1 MDALSSLGINWR
13 SLISQIVN
21 FIILL
26 ILLRLFLYKPIM
38 ELLEKRRVKI
48 EQGLKDA
55 EDAKTKLALAQDESQ
70 KIIQDANKKAQNII
84 SLAQKQAEKQIT
96 QAREESKK
104 ESIKIIESAKKQ
116 AEVEKIKIM
125 GKAKSELGDIVIMAI
140 QRITQNKPSYD
151 EIEKTLK
158 QINV

>member
-13 SLISQIVN
+13 SLISQIIN
-21 FIILL
+21 FVILL
-26 ILLRLFLYKPIM
+26 ILLRLFLYKPIVD
-38 ELLEKRRVKI
+38 LLEKRRAKI

-55 EDAKTKLALAQDESQ
+55 ENAKTKLALAQDESQ

-116 AEVEKIKIM
+116 AEAEKIKIM
-125 GKAKSELGDIVIMAI
+125 GKAKSELGDIVIMAT

-151 EIEKTLK
+151 EIEETLK
-158 QINV
+158 EINV